1 VPQKVA
7 LVTGAARG
15 LGLEM
20 CRQLLAEDWRVIA
33 CPRVEEEGELAAL
46 VPRFKARLHIVTMDV
61 GDEDSIQQAAK
72 SVASRTD
79 RIEVLINNA
88 GVYPKIGSVAS
99 GIDSSEMIR
108 AFQINTLGPMHVITA
123 LLPLLRN
130 GRKKILAQITSKMGS
145 IDDNSSGGSYA
156 YRVSKSALNMVGM
169 NLSHE
174 FGPEGFTVLTIHP
187 GWVQT
192 RMGTDAAPLGL
203 KEGAADVLKTIL
215 TATPE
220 DNGAFIGPG
229 QERVP
234 W

>member
-1 VPQKVA
+1 VAHKVA

-20 CRQLLAEDWRVIA
+20 CRQLLAADWKVIA
-33 CPRVEEEGELAAL
+33 CPRVEDHGELASL
-46 VPRFKARLHIVTMDV
+46 TPPVEGRLHVVPMDV
-61 GDEDSIQQAAK
+61 ADEDSIRRAAK
-72 SVASRTD
+72 TVAGFTD
-79 RIEVLINNA
+79 RIEILINNA
-88 GVYPKIGSVAS
+88 GIYPKIGSVAT
-99 GIDSSEMIR
+99 GIDSSEMVR
-108 AFQINTLGPMHVITA
+108 AFQVNALGPMHVITA

-130 GRKKILAQITSKMGS
+130 SRKKILAQITSKMGS

-187 GWVQT
+187 GWVRT
-192 RMGTDAAPLGL
+192 RMGTDAAPMELE
-203 KEGAADVLKTIL
+203 EGAADILKTIL
-215 TATPE
+215 TATTE